1 MVFADDGSAATGQ
14 AWTPV
19 LGRLDLLQPIQLPNI
34 FEPFVNELPGARK
47 AGVDF
52 TPVFTRAAARAI
64 HHVLRAAGDRA
75 DAAVEMEHAR
85 AAGSAFFRPDAP
97 LFQNADEGGV
107 EARVNRFVGKTFG
120 QRLHAGAA
128 AQRQHGIGLPG
139 RLGGLLEENVV
150 ALAFD
155 GELLDLQGKIIQFGR
170 HA

>member
-1 MVFADDGSAATGQ
+1 MVFADDGPAAAGQ

-19 LGRLDLLQPIQLPNI
+19 LGRLDLLQPVQLPNI

-52 TPVFTRAAARAI
+52 APVFTRSAARAV

-85 AAGSAFFRPDAP
+85 SAGSAFFRPDAP

-107 EARVNRFVGKTFG
+107 EGRVNRFVHKTFG
-120 QRLHAGAA
+120 QCLHAGTA
-128 AQRQHGIGLPG
+128 AQRQHGVSLPG
-139 RLGGLLEENVV
+139 RLGGLFEENVV
-150 ALAFD
+150 ALAFY
-155 GELLDLQGKIIQFGR
+155 GELLDRKGNVIQFGR